1 MAVRVVTTPW
11 VLRIILLVIVVI
23 VVIGRE
29 RRRRIMIRMSR
40 TLMATAIGRIPT
52 VGTTSTAIMS
62 VVRWRTR
69 QRVIA
74 TSTLSCSRKLVV
86 VVVVIICIIICIII
100 VVVVVAICGGRSRLG
115 EIGKIVEKVHVGV
128 VCEGHCPGCCQGNG

>member
-1 MAVRVVTTPW
+1 
-11 VLRIILLVIVVI
+11 
-23 VVIGRE
+23 
-29 RRRRIMIRMSR
+29 MIRMSR

-86 VVVVIICIIICIII
+86 VVVVVVICIIICIIIICIII

-128 VCEGHCPGCCQGNG
+128 VCKGHCPGCCQGNG